1 MKALNQKG
9 RSPIVIYM
17 AQTDWNEA
25 LTKPS
30 SMISIAALLLGLWVI
45 ILSIVNLIE
54 GAYSPGYKVTWLSF
68 LGFTEGANFAANDT
82 GFVIDDAVF
91 AIFGIILIG
100 AGDYGMKKA
109 NTLVDD
115 RGNES
120 SEGAISWILGLP
132 NSYFMNNLIRGE
144 GAKQTMSSWLVVIG
158 VLFYIVWSIQN
169 NTWVDP
175 GVYSVMI
182 SFVAF
187 GFALNISSK
196 AEE

>member
-1 MKALNQKG
+1 
-9 RSPIVIYM
+9 M

-30 SMISIAALLLGLWVI
+30 SMISITALLLGLWVI
-45 ILSIVNLIE
+45 ILSIVNIVE

-68 LGFTEGANFAANDT
+68 LGFTEGANFVANDT
-82 GFVIDDAVF
+82 GFIIDDAVF

-109 NTLVDD
+109 NTLVNG
-115 RGNES
+115 GNES

-144 GAKQTMSSWLVVIG
+144 GVKQTMSSWLVVIG
-158 VLFYIVWSIQN
+158 ILFYIVWSIQN

-182 SFVAF
+182 SLVAF

-196 AEE
+196 AEG

>member
-45 ILSIVNLIE
+45 ILSIVNIIE

-68 LGFTEGANFAANDT
+68 LGFTEGANFVANDT
-82 GFVIDDAVF
+82 GFIIDDAVF

-109 NTLVDD
+109 NTLVNG
-115 RGNES
+115 GNES

-144 GAKQTMSSWLVVIG
+144 GVKQTMSSWLVGIG
-158 VLFYIVWSIQN
+158 ILFYIVWSIQN

-182 SFVAF
+182 SLVAF

-196 AEE
+196 AEG

>member
-30 SMISIAALLLGLWVI
+30 SMISITALLLGLWVI
-45 ILSIVNLIE
+45 ILSIVNIVE

-68 LGFTEGANFAANDT
+68 LGFTEGANFVANDT
-82 GFVIDDAVF
+82 GFIIDDAVF

-109 NTLVDD
+109 NTLVNG
-115 RGNES
+115 GNES

-144 GAKQTMSSWLVVIG
+144 GVKQTMSSWLVVIG
-158 VLFYIVWSIQN
+158 ILFYIVWSIQN

-182 SFVAF
+182 SLVAF

>member
-9 RSPIVIYM
+9 RSSVVIYM

-30 SMISIAALLLGLWVI
+30 SMISIAALLLGFWVI
-45 ILSIVNLIE
+45 MLSIVNLIE

-68 LGFTEGANFAANDT
+68 LGLTGGDAFAANNT

-100 AGDYGMKKA
+100 AADYGMKKD
-109 NTLVDD
+109 NTNSDQGENV
-115 RGNES
+115 S
-120 SEGAISWILGLP
+120 SQGVVSWILALP
-132 NSYFMNNLIRGE
+132 SSYFMNNLIRAE
-144 GAKQTMSSWLVVIG
+144 GVKQMISSWLVVIG
-158 VLFYIVWSIQN
+158 VLFYIVWSVQN

-182 SFVAF
+182 SLVTF
-187 GFALNISSK
+187 GFALNISTK
-196 AEE
+196 YEE

>member
-30 SMISIAALLLGLWVI
+30 SMISITALLLGLWVI
-45 ILSIVNLIE
+45 ILSIVNIIE

-68 LGFTEGANFAANDT
+68 LGFTEGANFVANDT
-82 GFVIDDAVF
+82 GFIIDDAVF

-109 NTLVDD
+109 NTLVNG
-115 RGNES
+115 GNES

-144 GAKQTMSSWLVVIG
+144 GVKQTMSSWLVVIG
-158 VLFYIVWSIQN
+158 ILFYIVWSIQN

-182 SFVAF
+182 SLVAF

-196 AEE
+196 AEG

>member
-9 RSPIVIYM
+9 GSPIVIYM

-30 SMISIAALLLGLWVI
+30 SMISITALLLGLWVI
-45 ILSIVNLIE
+45 ILSIVNIVE

-68 LGFTEGANFAANDT
+68 LGFTEGANFVANDT
-82 GFVIDDAVF
+82 GFIIDDAVF

-109 NTLVDD
+109 NTLVNG
-115 RGNES
+115 GNES

-144 GAKQTMSSWLVVIG
+144 GVKQTMSSWLVVIG
-158 VLFYIVWSIQN
+158 ILFYIVWSIQN

-182 SFVAF
+182 SLVAF

-196 AEE
+196 AEG